1 MLREGGVVGWAVL
14 LKQYSGT
21 STPENFEFL
30 LPSVC
35 DSQDFPGGLCFA
47 SKKMEIE
54 QGGLYIE
61 TLLWTRLERN
71 LAFHWLGLSYM
82 KTPNCKGNWEM

>member
-1 MLREGGVVGWAVL
+1 MLRERDAVGWAGL
-14 LKQYSGT
+14 LEQYSGT
-21 STPENFEFL
+21 STPENFGFL

-35 DSQDFPGGLCFA
+35 DSQDFPGGLCFT
-47 SKKMEIE
+47 SKKNGNRAGKII
-54 QGGLYIE
+54 YE

-82 KTPNCKGNWEM
+82 KMPDCKGNWEM

>member
-47 SKKMEIE
+47 RKKMEI
-54 QGGLYIE
+54 
-61 TLLWTRLERN
+61 
-71 LAFHWLGLSYM
+71 
-82 KTPNCKGNWEM
+82 